1 MGKKTKT
8 EPNPKNPLRCCSQE
22 AYPEGA
28 AGPSAKPSCSTP
40 GIRAPET
47 PFADYFGHALNVGSG
62 QTVLAFFEPVPRHQ
76 FAEAAGAAHAAAAH
90 AAAAHA
96 AAAHAAAAAQR
107 PAQTANAL

>member
-8 EPNPKNPLRCCSQE
+8 ELNPKNPLRCCSRE

-40 GIRAPET
+40 GIRAPEN
-47 PFADYFGHALNVGSG
+47 PFADYLGHALNVGSG
-62 QTVLAFFEPVPRHQ
+62 QTVQAFFEPVPRHQ

-96 AAAHAAAAAQR
+96 AAAAQR